1 MANFCTAYIAYYP
14 SLSTDFILLNPF
26 LKVIRAVSRRYDS
39 KCKKLSDSNIQKT
52 SDLFGKKHGDLTQ
65 YVTHVTDDIR
75 TPNRTVK
82 NNSLIYI

>member
-1 MANFCTAYIAYYP
+1 MHIIRHCQQTLHA
-14 SLSTDFILLNPF
+14 LLNPF
-26 LKVIRAVSRRYDS
+26 LKVIRAVSRRYDA

-75 TPNRTVK
+75 TPKCTVK